1 MEAHADY
8 PFTDLAIRVRAMA
21 AFENVEFSSTRIR
34 VIGFAQYTRCRRHR
48 AQKKLIKAKWLP
60 MNETNGSTSPTP
72 SRVH

>member
-21 AFENVEFSSTRIR
+21 AFENVEFSDTRIR
-34 VIGFAQYTRCRRHR
+34 VIGFAQYTRCRRH
-48 AQKKLIKAKWLP
+48 LP